1 MSYDLL
7 VWEGPRPGN
16 AQHLRETLDKIYER
30 RERGEKPDPPS
41 PKIAEFTAALLRRWP
56 DIEDSDSPWSA
67 SGAGHA
73 DGSILSV
80 HIQWGR
86 EQEVSEFVA
95 GLAQVFGL
103 VCYDCQRGK
112 GLRP

>member
-16 AQHLRETLDKIYER
+16 AQHLRETLDQISER
-30 RERGEKPDPPS
+30 HSRAHKPDPAS
-41 PKIAEFTAALLRRWP
+41 PKIAEFVAALLRRWP
-56 DIEDSDSPWSA
+56 DIEHPASPWSV
-67 SGAGHA
+67 SGTGYV
-73 DGSILSV
+73 DGPILSV
-80 HIQWGR
+80 HIQRGR
-86 EQEVSEFVA
+86 AQEVSEFVA

-103 VCYDCQRGK
+103 VCYDCQRGR